1 MSVLYEYE
9 QMNGNI
15 VFVQKSSDR
24 NSETQNQD
32 DESDMY
38 YIMQTTGII
47 TVIGLVQMKQML
59 SIEC

>member
-24 NSETQNQD
+24 ISETQNQD